1 MRVFLSWRNKHG
13 SHGNMNFQ
21 GIPFCDVGPED
32 TARKLH
38 LYSTQSCVWNIPEG
52 YLGLLKTGENPRIL
66 GFIIIFP
73 SFSSFFLYG
82 HGRHGFWGDFAPDGI
97 SASGLAQWI
106 GPGTGDAICQQTW
119 GRCVF
124 WRRHV
129 IWPDSGSNPQKDA
142 EKYIEILLER
152 WCWRLCYLFFWVLS
166 WSIQQGWYSQW
177 NQRVMGDI
185 SHNWRWNNEPETTP
199 TFRAWSQNAF
209 NLKQEPQD
217 CSSGFLIGIGFMF
230 DVFF

>member
-1 MRVFLSWRNKHG
+1 METWTFRESPSVMLAK
-13 SHGNMNFQ
+13 
-21 GIPFCDVGPED
+21 PED

-52 YLGLLKTGENPRIL
+52 YLGLQKTGENPRIL

-73 SFSSFFLYG
+73 SFSSFFG
-82 HGRHGFWGDFAPDGI
+82 HGRHGFWRLRHKAFRHQVWLSESDL
-97 SASGLAQWI
+97 GLVMRFVNRPEAAVSSDVGMWYDLI
-106 GPGTGDAICQQTW
+106 LVVTPKKMLKSRNPTRKVMLKTLLSLW
-119 GRCVF
+119 G
-124 WRRHV
+124 
-129 IWPDSGSNPQKDA
+129 
-142 EKYIEILLER
+142 
-152 WCWRLCYLFFWVLS
+152 FFS

-185 SHNWRWNNEPETTP
+185 SHNWRWNKEPETTP